1 MKSETV
7 ILWFRRDF
15 RLEDNVALES
25 ALEAGRV
32 VIPVF
37 IWCPDEESPWQPIG
51 AGRVW
56 LHHSLEA
63 LDAALRK
70 KGNRLLI
77 LKEQN
82 YFDALVK
89 LATEHKVGQIFANSI
104 YEPIW
109 LDKDKKLAHKL
120 SKQDISLEVSP
131 GMLLYDPFAI
141 KTAQGNPFQVFT
153 PYWRACLQ
161 RDSAPGNPI
170 AAPAKIPALSHPPA
184 GANLKDLNLLPK
196 IKWDGGIVET
206 WTPGLDGAK
215 TALDLFID
223 NALRN
228 YAETRNLPYEVGTS
242 RLSPYLHFGEISP
255 RRVWQEVS
263 EHLQS
268 THALRRDS
276 AKING
281 MKATNSGEVYLREL
295 GWREFA
301 HQVLCNFPNTPTKPL
316 REDFAH
322 FPFRKDPDALKAW
335 RKGQT
340 GYPIVDA
347 GMRELWH
354 TGWMHNRVRMIVAS
368 FLVKHLLLPWQDGAR
383 WFWDTLV
390 DADLANNTMGW
401 QWSAG
406 CGADAAPYF
415 RIFNPIL
422 QGEKF
427 DPQGTYVRKW
437 VPELA
442 KLPDEFIHQPW
453 EAPSLILHA
462 SKITLDE
469 NYPAPIVEHTKARQR
484 ALGALSK
491 VRGKEL

>member
-1 MKSETV
+1 
-7 ILWFRRDF
+7 
-15 RLEDNVALES
+15 
-25 ALEAGRV
+25 
-32 VIPVF
+32 
-37 IWCPDEESPWQPIG
+37 
-51 AGRVW
+51 
-56 LHHSLEA
+56 
-63 LDAALRK
+63 
-70 KGNRLLI
+70 
-77 LKEQN
+77 
-82 YFDALVK
+82 
-89 LATEHKVGQIFANSI
+89 
-104 YEPIW
+104 
-109 LDKDKKLAHKL
+109 
-120 SKQDISLEVSP
+120 
-131 GMLLYDPFAI
+131 
-141 KTAQGNPFQVFT
+141 
-153 PYWRACLQ
+153 
-161 RDSAPGNPI
+161 
-170 AAPAKIPALSHPPA
+170 
-184 GANLKDLNLLPK
+184 
-196 IKWDGGIVET
+196 
-206 WTPGLDGAK
+206 
-215 TALDLFID
+215 
-223 NALRN
+223 
-228 YAETRNLPYEVGTS
+228 
-242 RLSPYLHFGEISP
+242 
-255 RRVWQEVS
+255 
-263 EHLQS
+263 
-268 THALRRDS
+268 
-276 AKING
+276 
-281 MKATNSGEVYLREL
+281 
-295 GWREFA
+295 
-301 HQVLCNFPNTPTKPL
+301 L